1 MFHFLFL
8 RRVVSVSS
16 FWLRCARAFSFPM
29 TFLGWLVIFIYSLQH
44 GGKLFPGILA
54 LVGAFAM
61 HMATNLLDD
70 LFDYF
75 ILRNNMEL
83 QKAALNDKCIYLI
96 DGRTS
101 LSKVCMCILFF
112 LGVAAGIGLLLIYLS
127 GPWVILFMAGGLFIA
142 LGYQWCSLRGLG
154 EVAVLTAYGP
164 LLFGGVYYV
173 MTSSFSLSVF
183 ALSFGCSSLVAS
195 VLYNHMLMDYDA
207 DKCASKIT
215 LCRKLGSKSR
225 ALAFSLF
232 FYLAGF
238 AASIFLAC
246 STGSLF
252 YLLALLIIPL
262 VFDIYLLLH
271 IYNHD
276 KTHLPAIRPWH
287 YPLHHWDELRKSIDA
302 PFYMRFFYSRNIA
315 VYYMLLICIASCL
328 Q

>member
-1 MFHFLFL
+1 
-8 RRVVSVSS
+8 
-16 FWLRCARAFSFPM
+16 M

-44 GGKLFPGILA
+44 DGKLLPGILA

-75 ILRNNMEL
+75 ILRSNEEL

-96 DGRTS
+96 NGSTS
-101 LSKVCMCILFF
+101 LPKMVVCILFF
-112 LGVAAGIGLLLIYLS
+112 LGMAAGIGLFLIFLS
-127 GPWVILFMAGGLFIA
+127 GPWVVLFMIGGLLVA
-142 LGYQWCSLRGLG
+142 VGYQWCSLRGLG

-173 MTSSFSLSVF
+173 MTGSFSVSVF

-207 DKCASKIT
+207 DKCASKTT
-215 LCRKLGSKSR
+215 LCRKMGNKSR

-238 AASIFLAC
+238 GASVFLAC
-246 STGSLF
+246 STGCLF

-262 VFDIYLLLH
+262 VFDMYLLLH
-271 IYNHD
+271 IYNDD
-276 KTHLPAIRPWH
+276 KTHVPTIRPWH
-287 YPLHHWDELRKSIDA
+287 HPLHQWDKLKNSADA